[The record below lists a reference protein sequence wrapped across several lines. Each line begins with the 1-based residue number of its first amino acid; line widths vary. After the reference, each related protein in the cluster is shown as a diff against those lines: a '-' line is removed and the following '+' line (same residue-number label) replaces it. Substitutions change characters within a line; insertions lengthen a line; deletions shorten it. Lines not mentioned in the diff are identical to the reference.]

1 MSDITTSKISYVR
14 TSWRKAGQVLDL
26 IRGKR
31 ADKAIGILTF
41 TNKAVT
47 PDILKAVKSG
57 ISNLKEE
64 AENVLIKEAYVG
76 QGPTM
81 KRFRPGPMGR
91 SSLYRKKTCHV
102 TLKLQRLV

>member
-1 MSDITTSKISYVR
+1 MNTIAKSKISYVR

-41 TNKAVT
+41 TNKAVS
-47 PDILKAVKSG
+47 PEILKAVKSG
-57 ISNLKEE
+57 VDNLKQEPS
-64 AENVLIKEAYVG
+64 NVIVKEAYVG
-76 QGPTM
+76 QGPSM

-91 SSLYRKKTCHV
+91 SALYKKKTCHV
-102 TLKLQRLV
+102 TLKLESLA